1 MTSTV
6 RLAAAGSLAIA
17 VSFGPARA
25 GYGLFL
31 PYFRDEFGFSIQT
44 AGFIASGLQAGYLIA
59 LIAVGL
65 LVARA
70 GPRPMVLAGML
81 AAGLGMV
88 LVATAPAA
96 VWLAAGIVLAGTSA
110 GWSWAPY
117 NDAVHDVVS
126 PRLEGR
132 VLSVISTGTTFG
144 VFVAGLT
151 ALVVGGAWR
160 VGWIA
165 FAVAAAVATVANVLV
180 LQGRSSVSGAAESME
195 LPGIGYFA
203 RTDAPPV
210 FVVALSFGAVSA
222 FYWAFAVDLISG
234 SSTLPFDIGPLF
246 YIVVGVAGFSG
257 LLTGDAVER
266 VGLVLTLISIL
277 ACLVVACALLGTVPG
292 SPLAAGVSAVLYGV
306 GVMAMSSLLA
316 LWSSLVF
323 PEQPSTG
330 FSATLFLFGLGCV
343 AGPATLG
350 ALGGRYGLAAA
361 FLVSAAI
368 TMLTVGVVLLPGRVR
383 IGSGG

>member
-1 MTSTV
+1 MSNTI
-6 RLAAAGSLAIA
+6 RLAAAGFGAIA

-44 AGFIASGLQAGYLIA
+44 AGFIASGLQAGYLVA
-59 LIAVGL
+59 LTAVGL

-81 AAGLGMV
+81 AAGLGMA
-88 LVATAPAA
+88 LVAAAPAF

-117 NDAVHDVVS
+117 NDAVQAVVS
-126 PRLEGR
+126 ARREGR
-132 VLSVISTGTTFG
+132 VLSIISTGTTFG
-144 VFVAGLT
+144 VLGAGLT
-151 ALVVGGAWR
+151 ALAFGGSWR
-160 VGWIA
+160 VSWLA
-165 FAVAAAVATVANVLV
+165 FAIVAAVAMAANLFVLPAES
-180 LQGRSSVSGAAESME
+180 QVSGTTGGARGT
-195 LPGIGYFA
+195 GIGSFA
-203 RTDAPPV
+203 RAEAVPV

-234 SSTLPFDIGPLF
+234 LSNLSFDVGPLF
-246 YIVVGVAGFSG
+246 YVVVGIVGFAGI
-257 LLTGDAVER
+257 LTGDAVAR
-266 VGLVLTLISIL
+266 IGLVPTLLAIL
-277 ACLVVACALLGTVPG
+277 ACLVAACALLGVAPG
-292 SPLAAGVSAVLYGV
+292 MLAASGISAALYGI

-330 FSATLFLFGLGCV
+330 FSATLFLFGVGCV

-350 ALGGRYGLAAA
+350 AFGGRFGLAAA
-361 FLVSAAI
+361 FLVSAGI
-368 TMLTVGVVLLPGRVR
+368 TALTAGIALLPGQGR
-383 IGSGG
+383 GGGRG

>member
-1 MTSTV
+1 MSGTV
-6 RLAAAGSLAIA
+6 RLSVAGFAAIA

-31 PYFRDEFGFSIQT
+31 PYFREEFGFSIQT
-44 AGFIASGLQAGYLIA
+44 AGFVASGLQAGYLAA
-59 LIAVGL
+59 LTAVGL
-65 LVARA
+65 LVARL

-88 LVATAPAA
+88 LVASAPTI

-117 NDAVHDVVS
+117 NDAVQGVVS

-132 VLSVISTGTTFG
+132 VLSVISTGTTLG
-144 VFVAGLT
+144 VLGAGLT
-151 ALVVGGAWR
+151 DLAFGGSWRLAWF
-160 VGWIA
+160 A
-165 FAVAAAVATVANVLV
+165 FAVAAVLATAANALV
-180 LQGRSSVSGAAESME
+180 LPAGSTPGNTGR
-195 LPGIGYFA
+195 PGIGYFA
-203 RTDAPPV
+203 RLEAAPV

-234 SSTLPFDIGPLF
+234 VSELPFDIGPVF
-246 YIVVGVAGFSG
+246 YVVVGVVGFAG
-257 LLTGDAVER
+257 LLTGDAVSR
-266 VGLVLTLISIL
+266 IGLVPTLLAIL
-277 ACLVVACALLGTVPG
+277 ACLVAACALLGVAPG
-292 SPLAAGVSAVLYGV
+292 EVVAAGLSAALYGV

-330 FSATLFLFGLGCV
+330 FSATLLLFGVGCV
-343 AGPATLG
+343 AGPAALG
-350 ALGGRYGLAAA
+350 ALGGRFGLAAA
-361 FLVSAAI
+361 FLVAAGI
-368 TMLTVGVVLLPGRVR
+368 TLLTAGVVLFHWHDRAGA
-383 IGSGG
+383 GG